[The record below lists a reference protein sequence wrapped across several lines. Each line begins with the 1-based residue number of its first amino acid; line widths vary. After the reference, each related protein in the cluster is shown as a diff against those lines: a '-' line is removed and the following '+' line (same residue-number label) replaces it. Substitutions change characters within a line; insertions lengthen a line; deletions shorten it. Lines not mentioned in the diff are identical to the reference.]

1 MSSPPLLIEADPV
14 LGSALGIYPS
24 DRLPPLI
31 LAGAIGAPALVILNF
46 TVAAIPAWW
55 SPIVTILI
63 TASLG
68 LALGWYILHIWNRE
82 IILYERG
89 FSYREGSKT
98 VFMTYSEIRSIRVR
112 AERRAYFGGLLRRS
126 VYRFTVTTYRD
137 ERFTITNLYRR
148 AAELGS
154 ALTEQINAALR
165 PALALRLDKGERV
178 AFSDTLELSSDGLH
192 EGGRNLAWSQYGG
205 YKIANR
211 QLALLDA
218 DGAVWFALP
227 LWQVDNIT
235 LLLELLKSRSI

>member
-89 FSYREGSKT
+89 FSYREGSK
-98 VFMTYSEIRSIRVR
+98 
-112 AERRAYFGGLLRRS
+112 
-126 VYRFTVTTYRD
+126 
-137 ERFTITNLYRR
+137 
-148 AAELGS
+148 
-154 ALTEQINAALR
+154 
-165 PALALRLDKGERV
+165 P
-178 AFSDTLELSSDGLH
+178 SS
-192 EGGRNLAWSQYGG
+192 
-205 YKIANR
+205 
-211 QLALLDA
+211 
-218 DGAVWFALP
+218 
-227 LWQVDNIT
+227 
-235 LLLELLKSRSI
+235 